1 MINVI
6 ETNEKI
12 ILVCNYKNEQYI
24 LDDIIAAEFPET
36 EYITSKYREKPA
48 IFFAKNVL
56 PENYQFSVL
65 TLLFII
71 LKKIEIFSKFVLFF

>member
-1 MINVI
+1 MIDVI

-24 LDDIIAAEFPET
+24 LDDIIAAEFPELK
-36 EYITSKYREKPA
+36 YKPSKYREKPA

-56 PENYQFSVL
+56 PEKYRNYKTMQDLIDKNISRA
-65 TLLFII
+65 
-71 LKKIEIFSKFVLFF
+71 S